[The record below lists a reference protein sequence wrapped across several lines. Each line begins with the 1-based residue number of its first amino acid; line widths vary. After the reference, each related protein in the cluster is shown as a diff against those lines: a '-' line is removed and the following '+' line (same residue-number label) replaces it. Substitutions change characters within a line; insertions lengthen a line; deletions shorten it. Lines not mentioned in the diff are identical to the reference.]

1 MSSNIYH
8 HTHLRPAFIN
18 TAIQRRTPPH
28 YTQNLH
34 KNRADRT
41 PLHTRTTPHQTPS
54 RSVQRRIRST
64 KQPIRAA
71 KRHQTAQQ
79 RSPRNPRPP
88 PRIEPRRTHHA
99 EPNFPNLLPPT
110 RALPLQKIF
119 FAEFIP
125 YGDMPPQPSPTN
137 RRTPKRRQKP
147 CYTAVVGGKPAKEKP
162 SAATDGRKEVSTM
175 EYVVVFRGK
184 RYEFPTWSEMMEFKR
199 DHGISD

>member
-1 MSSNIYH
+1 MHKTCIKTAPIARTS
-8 HTHLRPAFIN
+8 HTNLHAVQAAQTPN
-18 TAIQRRTPPH
+18 RTPCNAASAP
-28 YTQNLH
+28 QNS
-34 KNRADRT
+34 
-41 PLHTRTTPHQTPS
+41 PS
-54 RSVQRRIRST
+54 APQNAT
-64 KQPIRAA
+64 KQPNHSR
-71 KRHQTAQQ
+71 RG
-79 RSPRNPRPP
+79 NPRPP